1 MEIKYERSEGDVA
14 YVGFKFIK
22 GAAQRRP
29 ENFQGPKNDNPD
41 NGKRPNILE
50 KSLWMYLMMK
60 QLLLKLKELK
70 RKEDMMSLATL
81 SKTHMN

>member
-50 KSLWMYLMMK
+50 KRNFRAAGAQK
-60 QLLLKLKELK
+60 KKGAPK
-70 RKEDMMSLATL
+70 
-81 SKTHMN
+81 KTQT